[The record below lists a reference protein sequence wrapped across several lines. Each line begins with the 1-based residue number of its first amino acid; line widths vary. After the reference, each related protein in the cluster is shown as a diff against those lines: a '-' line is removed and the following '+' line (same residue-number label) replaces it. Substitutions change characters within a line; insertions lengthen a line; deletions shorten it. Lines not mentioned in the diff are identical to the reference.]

1 MKSSPRSTKDDFKQ
15 SRFSTQADFSNAL
28 SSNHA
33 LVTVAQEV
41 AERLQ
46 QAYPPPSDD
55 TNSVEAIVIR
65 AVDSDLRQMILAESL
80 TDREL
85 EVLQLIVDGDN
96 SIAIAKRCCEAQIAR
111 KLNISVGTAK
121 THIRDILK
129 KLI

>member
-1 MKSSPRSTKDDFKQ
+1 MKSSPRSTKKHFKQ
-15 SRFSTQADFSNAL
+15 SRFPTQTRFSTAH

-41 AERLQ
+41 AERLK

-55 TNSVEAIVIR
+55 SNSVEAIAIR
-65 AVDSDLRQMILAESL
+65 AADSDLRQMIFAEAL
-80 TDREL
+80 TDWEL
-85 EVLQLIVDGDN
+85 EVLQLIVDGGN
-96 SIAIAKRCCEAQIAR
+96 SIAIAR

-121 THIRDILK
+121 TYIRDILQ

>member
-1 MKSSPRSTKDDFKQ
+1 MKSSPRLTKNDFKQ
-15 SRFSTQADFSNAL
+15 SRFSTQTHFPTAL
-28 SSNHA
+28 SPNHA

-46 QAYPPPSDD
+46 QAYPPSDD
-55 TNSVEAIVIR
+55 SNSVEAIVIR

-96 SIAIAKRCCEAQIAR
+96 SIAIAR
-111 KLNISVGTAK
+111 KLNISVNAAK
-121 THIRDILK
+121 THIHNILK
-129 KLI
+129 KFILI

>member
-15 SRFSTQADFSNAL
+15 SRFSTQAHFPTAL
-28 SSNHA
+28 SPNHA

-46 QAYPPPSDD
+46 QVYPSPSDD
-55 TNSVEAIVIR
+55 SNSVEAIDIR

-96 SIAIAKRCCEAQIAR
+96 SIAIAR

-121 THIRDILK
+121 THICDIQ
-129 KLI
+129 KLLI

>member
-1 MKSSPRSTKDDFKQ
+1 MKSSPRSTKNDFKQ
-15 SRFSTQADFSNAL
+15 SRFSTQTHFPTAF

-46 QAYPPPSDD
+46 QTYPPPFDD
-55 TNSVEAIVIR
+55 SNSVEAIVIPV
-65 AVDSDLRQMILAESL
+65 VDSNLRQMILAEAL
-80 TDREL
+80 TDWEL

-96 SIAIAKRCCEAQIAR
+96 SIAIAR

-121 THIRDILK
+121 THIRGILK